1 MAKNWEDMSNKEKA
15 LQTIRDIKR
24 RQEAREAAKLEK
36 RENNTLNFDYDNIDR
51 YREEWEYYK

>member
-1 MAKNWEDMSNKEKA
+1 MSNKEKA